1 MSAAALAKPRAL
13 ARRAWSSPDVRWAVA
28 LGGLALALRLAF
40 VLAVERHSFV
50 FNDTFFYHR
59 TADLLAHGHGFS
71 SSVGVPTAQWPP
83 AWPFTLSLLYR
94 VFGPHPLAG
103 EVFNALLG
111 AVTVPMLYALALRAF
126 GRAEARV
133 AAVALALLPGQIL
146 WTDVLLA
153 ETLYTFVLVG
163 FWLLVAYLP
172 RRAWAVALLGLAIGI
187 ATLTRG
193 EGLLLLPALL
203 AVWWPELPRR
213 VLAQRAAVLVAV
225 AAVVVIPWS
234 IRNAVVMDAFI
245 PLSSNSST
253 TLWSGHNP
261 GATGA
266 QVYAGRDLLNRIP
279 QHGKEREVQEAKLL
293 RREALRYMRT
303 HPGRELELIPLK
315 LLNLARGDS
324 WAMEW
329 VNAGDPGKRPF
340 GAELGTPVRVLADS
354 TFFALLAAMIGSLV
368 LLWRALWRNRLVR
381 GVLVLFA
388 GSLVL
393 YGFVYYGNYRYRAPL
408 EPLMILVAAPLLA
421 GLGRLRGP

>member
-1 MSAAALAKPRAL
+1 
-13 ARRAWSSPDVRWAVA
+13 
-28 LGGLALALRLAF
+28 

-50 FNDTFFYHR
+50 FNDTFYYFR

-83 AWPFTLSLLYR
+83 VFPFLLSLLFR
-94 VFGPHPLAG
+94 VTGSHETAG
-103 EVFNALLG
+103 QVMNAVLG
-111 AVTVPMLYALALRAF
+111 ALTVPALYALARKTFA
-126 GRAEARV
+126 RTEATV
-133 AAVALALLPGQIL
+133 AAAALALLPGQIM

-153 ETLYTFVLVG
+153 ETLYALVLVC
-163 FWLLVAYLP
+163 FFLLAIALPPKPWAAAVLGVAI
-172 RRAWAVALLGLAIGI
+172 GLA
-187 ATLTRG
+187 ALTRG
-193 EGLLLLPALL
+193 EGLLLIPAVLAIWWPRLPSRARAGRAALL
-203 AVWWPELPRR
+203 VA
-213 VLAQRAAVLVAV
+213 LAALTIA
-225 AAVVVIPWS
+225 PWT
-234 IRNAVVMDAFI
+234 IRNAIVMDAFI

-266 QVYAGRDLLNRIP
+266 QVYAGRDLLDQIP
-279 QHGKEREVQEAKLL
+279 QTGKEREVEEAKLL
-293 RREALRYMRT
+293 RREALKYMRT

-315 LLNLARGDS
+315 LFNLNRGDS

-340 GAELGTPVRVLADS
+340 GAELGTPVRVAAD
-354 TFFALLAAMIGSLV
+354 TGYYALLAATIASLLV
-368 LLWRALWRNRLVR
+368 LWHALWRRPAIR

-408 EPLMILVAAPLLA
+408 EPLMLLGAAPLLA
-421 GLGRLRGP
+421 RLPALRERRAM